1 MKRLLCAVALLWF
14 AGPLLANEANE
25 KLMAMS
31 EKDRHALL
39 TEYVKGNQRDCDAV
53 DRSMLLSNDAS
64 QVAVWSVSCRS
75 GASYAVTIYAD
86 AQKHPF
92 ALSCGD
98 VKDYGKMLNMM
109 ERRMGQPQI
118 SAVAECW
125 KKF

>member
-1 MKRLLCAVALLWF
+1 MKRLLCALVLLWP

-31 EKDRHALL
+31 EQDRHASLA
-39 TEYVKGNQRDCDAV
+39 EHVKSNRLDCDAV
-53 DRSMLLSNDAS
+53 DRSMLLSSDVSKTAL
-64 QVAVWSVSCRS
+64 WSVACRN

-92 ALSCGD
+92 AVNCDDLKG
-98 VKDYGKMLNMM
+98 YGNLLGIM
-109 ERRMGQPQI
+109 ERRAGMPQS

>member
-39 TEYVKGNQRDCDAV
+39 TEYVKTNQRDCDAV

-64 QVAVWSVSCRS
+64 KAALWSVSCRN
-75 GASYAVTIYAD
+75 GASYVVTISAD
-86 AQKHPF
+86 AQMHPF
-92 ALSCGD
+92 AMNCDD
-98 VKDYGKMLNMM
+98 VKDYGKLLNMM
-109 ERRMGQPQI
+109 ERRIGQPQTT
-118 SAVAECW
+118 VAECW